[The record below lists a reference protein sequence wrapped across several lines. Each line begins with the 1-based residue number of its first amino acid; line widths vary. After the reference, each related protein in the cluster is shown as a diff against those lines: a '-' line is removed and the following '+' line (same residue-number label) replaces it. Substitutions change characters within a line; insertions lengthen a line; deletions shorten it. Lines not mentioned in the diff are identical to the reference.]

1 MQAGQRASPARHE
14 TAHASGSEHPRVEP
28 RDVAHV
34 VVGHE
39 LVDQVDPPLVPHG
52 VDEDPDLSLVAFG
65 DVVHR
70 RHDPRAA
77 AAGQG
82 RVPEGFPAAFA
93 ACIVAGVPR
102 RTAAALLER
111 ERELAT
117 CRDGFAQAR
126 AGAGTLTLIEGPAG
140 VGKSELARAARA
152 AAEQAGLT
160 ALDATGSELEQP
172 FAFGV
177 VRQLLEPALDGASDP
192 FAGAAGPA
200 ARLFAREQRED
211 RDDAGFE
218 ALHSLYWLIVNLAD
232 EAPLLVV
239 VDDCHWAD
247 RDSLRFLAFLAQRIE
262 GLPIAMLLA
271 GRPPVDD
278 PGSVWGLMSAR
289 AAAVALYPRPLSE
302 SAAAA
307 LARERLGADAAEE
320 FCRACHT
327 ATGGNPLF
335 LRELLNAVDAARIAP
350 SAAAA
355 SEVQAVGPAAVR
367 RFVLHRLATLG
378 PDATELA
385 RTVAVLGDD
394 TQPGLAAEVTGLGEA
409 AVAAAADDL
418 VRADILVQDAR
429 LGFVHPVVRAALYED
444 LAPGER
450 GARHAAA
457 AEALAHAGG
466 SPERIT
472 AHLLLTAATGDRR
485 RIATLRSAA
494 GAAAAGGAPA
504 AAAERLARALAESPT
519 EQECGEILAELGR
532 YDVAAMAFEAAE
544 EHLRAALASGAS
556 LPTRADAATTLARCA
571 VVSGGGR
578 AAEAAV
584 AALAALGDEV
594 RPRDPERA
602 LELGAALL
610 MVTTAVVPLRP
621 RLAAHLRRFTE
632 AAQDHP
638 RFAAVARIHSAQE
651 RVTAGDPSAAAVAE
665 TEAALAAGLPP
676 SAATGAALIALQT
689 LRLGG
694 RYDLT
699 MRMLD
704 AGLEGAR
711 REGHVT
717 RQGLIHGQ
725 RAALALA
732 QGALKDAQVE
742 AETGLRV
749 IDERHFAALQL
760 VAVAIVADVERGA
773 LDAAAE
779 LVEQGDA
786 LGIAEDRMFIG
797 EYLTARGRL
806 RIAQGRTDEGI
817 ADLLWCGERLV
828 ALDVLWPS
836 DWRAYAAASL
846 AAEGDAE
853 AAARLAG
860 EQLAAARRAGAPR
873 ELGLSLRCA
882 AAALGDAE
890 RLALLEEAVAVL
902 EGSGAQLELAYALAD
917 LGAELG
923 RLRRRREGR
932 DVQRRA
938 LQLADEC
945 GAVALAERARAELQ
959 AGPGR
964 RARIELTGPNSLTAA
979 EWRVCRQAAE
989 GRTNREVAQAL
1000 FVTEKTVERHLSN
1013 AYHKLGIRSRFQ
1025 LAEAIGA

>member
-1 MQAGQRASPARHE
+1 M
-14 TAHASGSEHPRVEP
+14 
-28 RDVAHV
+28 
-34 VVGHE
+34 
-39 LVDQVDPPLVPHG
+39 
-52 VDEDPDLSLVAFG
+52 
-65 DVVHR
+65 
-70 RHDPRAA
+70 
-77 AAGQG
+77 
-82 RVPEGFPAAFA
+82 
-93 ACIVAGVPR
+93 PR

-117 CRDGFAQAR
+117 CRDAFAQAR

-140 VGKSELARAARA
+140 VGKTELARAARA
-152 AAEQAGLT
+152 AAEHAGLS
-160 ALDATGSELEQP
+160 ALEATGSELEQP

-177 VRQLLEPALDGASDP
+177 VRQLLEPTLDGASDP

-200 ARLFAREQRED
+200 ARLFAREQREG

-218 ALHSLYWLIVNLAD
+218 ALHSLYWLVVNLAD
-232 EAPLLVV
+232 RAPLLVS
-239 VDDCHWAD
+239 VDDCHWVD
-247 RDSLRFLAFLAQRIE
+247 QDSLRFLAFLAQRIE
-262 GLPIAMLLA
+262 GLPVAMLLA
-271 GRPPVDD
+271 GRPPVDE
-278 PGSVWGLMSAR
+278 PGSVWVQMASR

-302 SAAAA
+302 AAAVA

-355 SEVQAVGPAAVR
+355 SEVQDVGPAAVR

-378 PDATELA
+378 PDANELA
-385 RTVAVLGDD
+385 RAVAVLGDD
-394 TQPGLAAEVTGLGEA
+394 TELALAAGVTGLGEDVA
-409 AVAAAADDL
+409 AAAADDL
-418 VRADILVQDAR
+418 VRADIFVQDER

-450 GARHAAA
+450 AARHAAA
-457 AEALAHAGG
+457 AEALAAAGA
-466 SPERIT
+466 SPERVT
-472 AHLLLTAATGDRR
+472 AHLLLTSATGDRR

-494 GAAAAGGAPA
+494 GAAARGGAPA
-504 AAAERLARALAESPT
+504 AAAERLGRALAESPT
-519 EQECGEILAELGR
+519 EQERGEILAELGR
-532 YDVAAMAFEAAE
+532 YDVAAMQFDAAE
-544 EHLRAALASGAS
+544 EHLRAALATGAS
-556 LPTRADAATTLARCA
+556 LATRADAAVTLARCA

-584 AALAALGDEV
+584 AALAELGDEL
-594 RPRDPERA
+594 RPVDPERA
-602 LELGAALL
+602 LELGTALL
-610 MVTTAVVPLRP
+610 MVTTAVVPLRS
-621 RLAAHLRRFTE
+621 RLGAHLQRFTE
-632 AAQDHP
+632 AARGHP
-638 RFAAVARIHSAQE
+638 RFEAVARIHGASE
-651 RVTAGDPSAAAVAE
+651 RVVAAGSAALAVEE

-704 AGLEGAR
+704 AGMEGAR

-760 VAVAIVADVERGA
+760 LAVAIVADVERGA
-773 LDAAAE
+773 LAAAAE
-779 LVEQGDA
+779 LVRQGDA

-806 RIAQGRTDEGI
+806 RIAEGRVEEGV
-817 ADLLWCGERLV
+817 ADLLWCGERLESLRV
-828 ALDVLWPS
+828 HWPS

-846 AAEGDAE
+846 AADGDAE
-853 AAARLAG
+853 AAARLAR
-860 EQLAAARRAGAPR
+860 EQLAVARGVGAPR
-873 ELGLSLRCA
+873 ELGMSLRCA
-882 AAALGDAE
+882 AAALDEAD
-890 RLALLEEAVAVL
+890 RLALLQEAVAVL
-902 EGSGAQLELAYALAD
+902 EDSGARLELAHALAD
-917 LGAELG
+917 LGTELG
-923 RLRRRREGR
+923 RLRRRREAR

-938 LQLADEC
+938 LQLADDC
-945 GAVALAERARAELQ
+945 GAVALAERARTELQ

-979 EWRVCRQAAE
+979 EWRVCRQAAD
-989 GRTNREVAQAL
+989 GQTNREVAQAL

-1025 LAEAIGA
+1025 LAEAIGG